1 MRTQWCQER
10 IRKKWI
16 LERKTKSC
24 PDGTQEQMVTVD
36 STEVKIEDE
45 KEENEN
51 NSNNK
56 LGGKVNYKVICTG
69 DRQRRSMYN

>member
-1 MRTQWCQER
+1 
-10 IRKKWI
+10 
-16 LERKTKSC
+16 
-24 PDGTQEQMVTVD
+24 MVTVD

-56 LGGKVNYKVICTG
+56 LGGKVNFKVICTG
-69 DRQRRSMYN
+69 DRQRRSMYS